1 MSKSVIVSK
10 FKKND
15 PMISSNNVVSNDLR
29 DSIILKIS
37 IIKSKSLAL
46 NINPIK
52 LFFCVGTSSV
62 LRLITANVLS
72 IIFIT
77 RNCSSKISSILIR
90 AAKVNNIP
98 VIILPKSTIEI
109 NKLVGLKNA
118 HVFALRNNLK
128 STDIDISKIV
138 NCENIDKNELNSVY
152 AYADELI
159 DFSLNVA
166 IQNNKN

>member
-1 MSKSVIVSK
+1 MSKSIAVSK

-15 PMISSNNVVSNDLR
+15 PLKSSNNVVSNQLR
-29 DSIILKIS
+29 DSILLKIS

-46 NINPIK
+46 NINPFK
-52 LFFCVGTSSV
+52 FFVCVGTGSV
-62 LRLITANVLS
+62 LRLIAANILS

-90 AAKVNNIP
+90 AAKVKNIP

-128 STDIDISKIV
+128 SSDIDNFKIL

-159 DFSLNVA
+159 DFSLDIA
-166 IQNNKN
+166 TQNNKK